1 MARPNRIYHTWDKWE
16 CYPAGFYAT
25 KPPGKMTRDE
35 AEEKYREF
43 LSDIPEFRRVL
54 AKILIEWKH
63 SLEHYLTN
71 DTMNRIAYMGQ
82 AAMAYKYGIPSSCR
96 GGYHRLSSE
105 EQVAADNAALDTI
118 NEWMV
123 THGWDTY
130 TLDTIKSRTEAN
142 LY

>member
-1 MARPNRIYHTWDKWE
+1 MNRPTRIYHTWDKWE
-16 CYPAGFYAT
+16 CYRAGFYAT

-35 AEEKYREF
+35 AEERYRE
-43 LSDIPEFRRVL
+43 LLADIPEFRRVL
-54 AKILIEWKH
+54 ARIVAEWTF

-82 AAMAYKYGIPSSCR
+82 AALAYKFGIPSNCR
-96 GGYHRLSSE
+96 GGYHRLTP
-105 EQVAADNAALDTI
+105 EQQTAADLAALDAI

-123 THGWDTY
+123 GHGWDPY